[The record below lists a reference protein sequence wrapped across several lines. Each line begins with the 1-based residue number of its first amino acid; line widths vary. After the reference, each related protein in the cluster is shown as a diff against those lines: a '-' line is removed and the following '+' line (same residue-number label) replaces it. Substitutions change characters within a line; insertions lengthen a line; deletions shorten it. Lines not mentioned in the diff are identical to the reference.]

1 MLNKEGKLQME
12 NIICTLCPKGCHL
25 SVDISTETVSGNNC
39 IRGKFYG
46 ISELTAPKRT
56 LTSTVKIKGAICRR
70 CPVKSSKEVPREL
83 VPEIMKLLDGV
94 ELTAPVKLGDT
105 VIQDALGT
113 SADIVVTR
121 SMIAE

>member
-1 MLNKEGKLQME
+1 M
-12 NIICTLCPKGCHL
+12 
-25 SVDISTETVSGNNC
+25 
-39 IRGKFYG
+39 
-46 ISELTAPKRT
+46 
-56 LTSTVKIKGAICRR
+56 
-70 CPVKSSKEVPREL
+70 KSSKEVPREL

-121 SMIAE
+121 SMSAE